1 MSVQRAKIAPT
12 DAPAGERFFQAL
24 RDLRDPELLRQLDCT
39 ITELTTAVMET
50 GGKGHL
56 TLKVA
61 VSKLGRDRQ
70 VGVKPTLSRSIPQEE
85 TRLKLLYAD
94 ETGRFCLD
102 DPAQGMLDFD
112 APRKVAVT
120 AVEVAAE
127 GEAPVKVKIN

>member
-1 MSVQRAKIAPT
+1 M
-12 DAPAGERFFQAL
+12 
-24 RDLRDPELLRQLDCT
+24 
-39 ITELTTAVMET
+39 
-50 GGKGHL
+50 
-56 TLKVA
+56 A

-112 APRKVAVT
+112 APRKVNVT
-120 AVEVAAE
+120 SVEVAAE

>member
-1 MSVQRAKIAPT
+1 MVTNKKLMPT

-24 RDLRDPELLRQLDCT
+24 RDLRDAELLRQLDEC
-39 ITELTTAVMET
+39 ITELTSAVMET

-61 VSKLGRDRQ
+61 VSKLGKDRQ

-94 ETGRFCLD
+94 EQGRFCVD
-102 DPAQGMLDFD
+102 DPAQGQFDFD
-112 APRKVAVT
+112 APRKVNVT
-120 AVEVAAE
+120 SWEIFAD
-127 GEAPVKVKIN
+127 GEETRKVKK

>member
-61 VSKLGRDRQ
+61 V
-70 VGVKPTLSRSIPQEE
+70 
-85 TRLKLLYAD
+85 
-94 ETGRFCLD
+94 
-102 DPAQGMLDFD
+102 
-112 APRKVAVT
+112 T
-120 AVEVAAE
+120 AVEVAAD
-127 GEAPVKVKIN
+127 GEEPVKVKIN

>member
-1 MSVQRAKIAPT
+1 MVTNKKLNPT

-24 RDLRDPELLRQLDCT
+24 RDLHDAELLRQLDEG
-39 ITELTTAVMET
+39 ITELTSAVMET

-94 ETGRFCLD
+94 EYGRFCVD
-102 DPAQGMLDFD
+102 DPAQGQFDFD
-112 APRKVAVT
+112 APRKLQVT
-120 AVEVAAE
+120 GVDVTEEGAE
-127 GEAPVKVKIN
+127 PRKVK

>member
-1 MSVQRAKIAPT
+1 MVTNKKIMPT

-24 RDLRDPELLRQLDCT
+24 RDLHDGELLRQLDEG
-39 ITELTTAVMET
+39 ITDLTAAVMET

-61 VSKLGRDRQ
+61 VSKLGKERQ

-85 TRLKLLYAD
+85 TRLRLLYAD
-94 ETGRFCLD
+94 EQGRFCVD
-102 DPAQGMLDFD
+102 DPAQGMFDFD

-120 AVEVAAE
+120 SVEVTEGSAA
-127 GEAPVKVKIN
+127 PRKVK